1 MLRMSHLW
9 MTSIRADAKPNLRI
23 HANPP
28 GNTRMTARKP
38 KILLSEGSSLSSR
51 EAITA
56 LGLAGHRVELVS
68 SDPTCLGRF
77 SRFVSR
83 VHRAPAS
90 GADSDG
96 YLAAVLEIV
105 KTENIDALIPVHEQ
119 AYLFAAARKQLPAGL
134 GIALAD
140 FETFEQVQSKAS
152 FAALLTR
159 LNIPQPATGIIRS
172 ADEFAAQ
179 RPYPFFVKAAFGTAS
194 AGVWRVGDARQRD
207 ALLLQ
212 LERINAFAEGLLV
225 QAAVIGALERT
236 QAVFDHGRLVASHIY
251 RQIAEGPGGGDV
263 LKISVVNAGVR
274 RTVERIGQALA
285 WHGALSFDYILDDAT
300 KTPHFIDANPRLVEP
315 MNAWLSGVDLPGVLL
330 QISLGKTPPA
340 QPEGHAGVLTRLG
353 LMGLLDAAR
362 QRNRRR
368 DILREI
374 GLIAFGSGRYRG
386 SREELVPLLTDPW
399 CAIPLGV
406 VVARLLRAPA
416 AAARFSETTVAA
428 YSLTPSAI
436 HRLRAWQHAA

>member
-1 MLRMSHLW
+1 
-9 MTSIRADAKPNLRI
+9 MTTP
-23 HANPP
+23 
-28 GNTRMTARKP
+28 KP

-68 SDPTCLGRF
+68 SNPLCLGRF

-90 GADSDG
+90 GADPDG
-96 YLAAVLEIV
+96 YLAAVIDIAG
-105 KTENIDALIPVHEQ
+105 TAHIDALIPVHEQ

-140 FETFEQVQSKAS
+140 FEAFEQVQSKAG

-159 LNIPQPATGIIRS
+159 LGVPQPSTDIVRS
-172 ADEFAAQ
+172 ADEFAAA
-179 RPYPFFVKAAFGTAS
+179 RAYPFFVKAAFGTAS
-194 AGVWRVGDARQRD
+194 AGVWRVADAHQRE

-212 LERINAFAEGLLV
+212 LEQQHAFADGVLV
-225 QAAVIGALERT
+225 QAAVTGALERT

-251 RQIAEGPGGGDV
+251 RQVVEGPGGGDV
-263 LKISVVNAGVR
+263 LKISVVNAAVR
-274 RTVERIGQALA
+274 ATVARIGEALA

-300 KTPHFIDANPRLVEP
+300 RTPHFIDANPRLVEP
-315 MNAWLSGVDLPGVLL
+315 MNAWLSGVDLPGALL
-330 QISLGKTPPA
+330 LISLGEKPPT
-340 QPEGHAGVLTRLG
+340 QPAGREGVLTRLG

-362 QRNRRR
+362 QRSRRR

-374 GLIAFGSGRYRG
+374 GLLAFNSGRYRG
-386 SREELVPLLTDPW
+386 AREELVPLLTDPW
-399 CAIPLGV
+399 CAVPLGLV
-406 VVARLLRAPA
+406 AARLLRNPA
-416 AAARFSETTVAA
+416 AAARFSDTTVAA
-428 YSLTPSAI
+428 YSLTPQAI
-436 HRLRAWQHAA
+436 RRLRAWQTFSR